1 MLPAKGTGPF
11 WQAKLMCR
19 ATKAKGRFQQD
30 GSSQLDVI
38 YTINARSVQWLLGES
53 ALLENGFGKKRIL
66 YVLCPRSGQL
76 CLWHALSPLLV
87 TFSTCY

>member
-19 ATKAKGRFQQD
+19 TTKAKGRFQQD
-30 GSSQLDVI
+30 GSSQSDVI
-38 YTINARSVQWLLGES
+38 YTVNARRVQWLLGES
-53 ALLENGFGKKRIL
+53 ALLENRFGKKRIL
-66 YVLCPRSGQL
+66 YVLCPHSGQL
-76 CLWHALSPLLV
+76 CLWHVLSLRLV